1 MFPLVVLVAVGAVLL
16 TRRKQTDG
24 AAPPAS
30 NAGTSG
36 AGSSSSASNGTNA
49 VTWNPAWGTPNTW
62 DAKYPGRDVTR
73 PIPYDPAHLDPTF
86 RAKLDATFAVLRSQG
101 WDPKV
106 FEGARSQQRQAWL
119 WGEGRPEFP
128 VYGRAGKYKT
138 KTLDASSHGSDGA
151 RATDVIS
158 ASTAWSNMDFFYALG
173 AAAKA
178 QGLTWGGDWP
188 GIRDY
193 THVELRR

>member
-1 MFPLVVLVAVGAVLL
+1 MFPLALVAAVVAVFAL
-16 TRRKQTDG
+16 RRR
-24 AAPPAS
+24 AANGTTVAPEAS
-30 NAGTSG
+30 AS
-36 AGSSSSASNGTNA
+36 AGSSSSDA

-86 RAKLDATFAVLRSQG
+86 RTKLDATFAVLRSQG

-119 WGEGRPEFP
+119 WGEGRPDFP
-128 VYGRAGKYKT
+128 VYGRTGTYKT

-158 ASTAWSNMDFFYALG
+158 ASQAWKNMDFFYALG